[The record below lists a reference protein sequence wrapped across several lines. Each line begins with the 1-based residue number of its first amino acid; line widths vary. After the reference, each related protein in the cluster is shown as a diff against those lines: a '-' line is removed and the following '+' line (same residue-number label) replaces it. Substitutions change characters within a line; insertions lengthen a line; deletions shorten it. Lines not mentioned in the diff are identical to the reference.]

1 MKFQPVIAIFAALVA
16 PCFAMDQPSFHTKG
30 APVGKPIGP
39 VKPGQYWWKP
49 GLSPRGP
56 VVVLVSLPQQT
67 MHVCIATAFSSAA
80 RASAAAARATPR
92 RRGYSTF
99 SRRRKR
105 ITRKSM
111 IMPRCRTCS
120 GSPGLASPCTLVS
133 CLVIRPATVASD
145 CHMIFRRCFLMPLR
159 KAVRW

>member
-1 MKFQPVIAIFAALVA
+1 
-16 PCFAMDQPSFHTKG
+16 MDQPSFHTKG
-30 APVGKPIGP
+30 APVGKPTGP
-39 VKPGQYWWKP
+39 LKPGQYWWKP

-120 GSPGLASPCTLVS
+120 GSPGLASPCTLAS
-133 CLVIRPATVASD
+133 CPGYPASHGCIRLPYDFSALLFDATSKGGTVA
-145 CHMIFRRCFLMPLR
+145 PLTPD
-159 KAVRW
+159 